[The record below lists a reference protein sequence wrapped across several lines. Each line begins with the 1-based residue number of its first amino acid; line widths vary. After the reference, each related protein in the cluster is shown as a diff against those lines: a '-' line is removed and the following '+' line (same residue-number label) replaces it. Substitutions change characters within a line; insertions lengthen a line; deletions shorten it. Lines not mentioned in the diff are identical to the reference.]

1 MRLQRVRRYWSIL
14 IQRHVYS
21 FNFFFIFLMMVSFE
35 LGKEVK
41 KDGFLSCLEC
51 GTKKKFLVPMRNQT
65 PDLRIPCS
73 NTLPQSHR
81 C

>member
-1 MRLQRVRRYWSIL
+1 
-14 IQRHVYS
+14 
-21 FNFFFIFLMMVSFE
+21 MVSFE

-51 GTKKKFLVPMRNQT
+51 GTKTQT
-65 PDLRIPCS
+65 FGFCASVNRMLITS
-73 NTLPQSHR
+73 NLLSSIS